1 MGRIAY
7 VILTCEKYVHT
18 RIPWQKQTTL
28 KDVPSSDLFYL
39 GHTMDP
45 SRRLF
50 SWGADDSYNGLP
62 YKYTTFFQ
70 YCEGLLQDYD
80 WIVLMDD
87 DTYVYQARLRALLQ
101 TLNPQ
106 DPIAIGKNL
115 YHIAHTQWGVYF
127 SGGAGTVLSRTAF
140 EILRGYVKET
150 APLSIGELV
159 PHWCAD
165 ISMGFWFRKHPQ
177 IFLLDH
183 SQFHPEG
190 MASAPQDK
198 EVAIT
203 WHHLKTWEDYQEA
216 FQWESN

>member
-1 MGRIAY
+1 MRIAY
-7 VILTCEKYVHT
+7 VILTCEKYINT
-18 RIPWQKQTTL
+18 RLPWQKQTSL
-28 KDVPSSDLFYL
+28 RDVPFADIFYL

-70 YCEGLLQDYD
+70 HGGELVDAYD
-80 WIVLMDD
+80 WVVLMDD
-87 DTYVYQARLRALLQ
+87 DTYVYRSRLESLLQ
-101 TLNPQ
+101 TLNPT
-106 DPIAIGKNL
+106 DPIAIGRNL

-127 SGGAGTVLSRTAF
+127 SGGAGTVVSRTAF
-140 EILRGYVKET
+140 EVLRQHVIHT
-150 APLSIGELV
+150 VDRIHELV

-165 ISMGFWFRKHPQ
+165 ISMGFWFRKHPE

-183 SQFHPEG
+183 TQFHPEG
-190 MASAPQDK
+190 ISSSPQD
-198 EVAIT
+198 VAHAIT

-216 FQWESN
+216 FQYE